1 MSRLLTDEEVQACF
15 ALADQI
21 GTLIHDQDYN
31 TSMNAL
37 CLTLAHGGVQK
48 RDMLTKRQFVAT
60 VVESTD
66 QCYEIALQMMENPDD

>member
-1 MSRLLTDEEVQACF
+1 MNAPFTDDEMEACF
-15 ALADQI
+15 ALADKI
-21 GTLIHDQDYN
+21 GTLLHNQDYDV
-31 TSMNAL
+31 SMNAL

-48 RDMLTKRQFVAT
+48 RDKLTKREFVAS

>member
-1 MSRLLTDEEVQACF
+1 
-15 ALADQI
+15 
-21 GTLIHDQDYN
+21 
-31 TSMNAL
+31 MNAL

-48 RDMLTKRQFVAT
+48 KDKLTKRQFVAT

>member
-1 MSRLLTDEEVQACF
+1 MGTPFTDEEMEECF
-15 ALADQI
+15 ALADKI
-21 GTLIHDQDYN
+21 GTLLHNQSFDI
-31 TSMNAL
+31 SMNAL

-48 RDMLTKRQFVAT
+48 KDKLTKRQFVAT